1 MSSVTRT
8 VPSGI
13 RPEKALSHA
22 LIYGLLALGGLT
34 MIVPF
39 VFMLSASLKTGVQ
52 VYRFPPEWIPNPVQ
66 WSNYPEGLEV
76 LTARAFFNT
85 VFFTASIVLGQGLVT
100 TMGGYAFARLR
111 FPFREQLFL
120 AYIGTMMIPGQVT
133 LIPAYIMVVRLGWQD
148 SYQGLIVPILAG
160 GAFGTFVFRQ
170 FFKQIPED
178 LADAARIDGANHWT
192 VFWRI
197 FLPLSKPALTAY
209 GVITALHAWNMF
221 LWPIIIIQSRE
232 LWVLTMAL
240 NILQG
245 QLSGNLNILMAAVSL
260 SMLPLFILYLFG
272 QRFFVEGV
280 TMSGLKG

>member
-1 MSSVTRT
+1 MSSLAQSVSSR
-8 VPSGI
+8 VQLDRLLGQV
-13 RPEKALSHA
+13 LV
-22 LIYGLLALGGLT
+22 YGLLALGGIT
-34 MIVPF
+34 MLIPF
-39 VFMLSASLKTGVQ
+39 VFMLSASLKTGTQ

-66 WSNYPEGLEV
+66 WNNYPEALEV
-76 LTARAFFNT
+76 LTPRAFFNT

-100 TMGGYAFARLR
+100 TMGGYAFARLH
-111 FPFREQLFL
+111 FPAREQLFL

-133 LIPAYIMVVRLGWQD
+133 LIPAYIIVVRLGWQD
-148 SYQGLIVPILAG
+148 SYQGLIVPILAS

-192 VFWRI
+192 IYSRI

-209 GVITALHAWNMF
+209 GVITALAAWNMF

-245 QLSGNLNILMAAVSL
+245 QLGGQLHVLMAAVSL
-260 SMLPLFILYLFG
+260 TMLPLFILYLFG